1 MATMYGSEIL
11 RLRNFKFERMQNRR
25 TFMKSAALAA
35 AAMSAGKL
43 VHAKQSEFNPFPA
56 MGEDEDL
63 FFKISLAEW
72 SLVRIL
78 RGRNKELDN
87 LDFPAYTK
95 EKFDI
100 LAVEYVDQ
108 FFPSAD
114 KEYVKELLKRTED
127 IGVKN
132 VLLMID
138 TAGSLGDLDE
148 EKRMESVEKHYQWV
162 EAAEI
167 LGCHAIRVNARGRGP
182 ELDVANATTKSLI
195 TLSRF
200 AADYGISVIV
210 ENHGGPSSRPP
221 WLTSVIRNTGMINC
235 GVLPDFGNF
244 IIERREGGERY
255 DLYQG
260 MKELM
265 PLAKGV
271 SAKSHEFDE
280 EGNETTKDF
289 TRLLKIVKDAGFRG
303 YIGIEYEGRELS
315 ADEGIIATKN
325 LLIKAGKAVMAE
337 VEEEG

>member
-1 MATMYGSEIL
+1 
-11 RLRNFKFERMQNRR
+11 MQNRR

-35 AAMSAGKL
+35 AAISAGQ
-43 VHAKQSEFNPFPA
+43 VVNAKDSGSNPLA
-56 MGEDEDL
+56 QEQEAREL
-63 FFKISLAEW
+63 FFDISLAQW
-72 SLVRIL
+72 SLNRKF
-78 RGRNKELDN
+78 RGKEKEMEN

-95 EKFDI
+95 DNFDI
-100 LAVEYVDQ
+100 HAVEYVDQ

-114 KEYVKELLKRTED
+114 KEYIKGLLKRTED

-138 TAGSLGDLDE
+138 TAGALGDQDE
-148 EKRMESVEKHYQWV
+148 EKRKLAVEKHYQWV

-167 LGCHAIRVNARGRGP
+167 LGCHSIRVNARGRGSD
-182 ELDVANATTKSLI
+182 LDVAHSTTKSLI
-195 TLSRF
+195 TLSQF

-210 ENHGGPSSRPP
+210 ENHGGPSSRAS
-221 WLTSVIRNTGMINC
+221 WLTSVIRNTGMVNC

-244 IIERREGGERY
+244 IIDRKPGGEKY

-271 SAKSHEFDE
+271 SAKSHDFDE

-289 TRLLKIVKDAGFRG
+289 YRLLKIVKDSGFRG
-303 YIGIEYEGRELS
+303 YVGIEYEGGDLS
-315 ADEGIIATKN
+315 QDEGILATKN
-325 LLIKAGKAVMAE
+325 LLIKAGKSLM
-337 VEEEG
+337 